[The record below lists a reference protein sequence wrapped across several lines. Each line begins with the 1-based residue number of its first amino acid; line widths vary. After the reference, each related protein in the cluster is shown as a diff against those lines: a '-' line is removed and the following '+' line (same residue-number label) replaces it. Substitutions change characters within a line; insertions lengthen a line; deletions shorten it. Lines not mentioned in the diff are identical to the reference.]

1 MTTIKEPPISDEVLL
16 QDLKDTEAEATA
28 YAQISAGFTNLSH
41 LSNIT
46 RESKNFWSQ
55 QAANYWKLAVQA
67 KFLWDHLLD
76 VKASR
81 GLK

>member
-1 MTTIKEPPISDEVLL
+1 MTTIKEPPIPDSVLL

-28 YAQISAGFTNLSH
+28 YAQISAGFKALSE
-41 LSNIT
+41 LPFIS
-46 RESKNFWSQ
+46 RGSKNLWLSSS
-55 QAANYWKLAVQA
+55 ANYWKLAEQT
-67 KFLWDHLLD
+67 KSLWDHLLD